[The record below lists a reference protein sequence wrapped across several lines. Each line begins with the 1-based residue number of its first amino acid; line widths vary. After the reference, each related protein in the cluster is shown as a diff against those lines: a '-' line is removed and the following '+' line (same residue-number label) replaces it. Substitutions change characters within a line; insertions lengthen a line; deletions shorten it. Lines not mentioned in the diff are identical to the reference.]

1 MNDFSLFY
9 LDHSFANA
17 AKPRSRS
24 VIPDSCCFGYH
35 TLSILLTYCLIS
47 KLV

>member
-17 AKPRSRS
+17 AKPRYRIRDKKNKGKKS
-24 VIPDSCCFGYH
+24 FK
-35 TLSILLTYCLIS
+35 TYEER
-47 KLV
+47 KAKKHGMRW